1 MIRLT
6 SIFFLI
12 NVCYSQYPDSL
23 FWFDMNTVREPLPE
37 FPLILNK
44 VLDSK
49 QLKLLDSLRRGSKL
63 SEDGFRI
70 QVFETVSSA
79 DAYDK
84 VSQLQELLGDTIYL
98 DFEAPLYKLRFGN
111 FPTRKAAAK
120 HQKIIIKRGI
130 TEAWIVRAR
139 IDIDALL
146 DANEGL

>member
-23 FWFDMNTVREPLPE
+23 FWFDMNTVREPFPE

-49 QLKLLDSLRRGSKL
+49 QLKLLDSLRRGRKL

-146 DANEGL
+146 DANKGL

>member
-12 NVCYSQYPDSL
+12 NICYSQYTDSL

-44 VLDSK
+44 VMDIK
-49 QLKLLDSLRRGSKL
+49 QLKVLDSLRIGSKI

-146 DANEGL
+146 DSNTGL

>member
-1 MIRLT
+1 
-6 SIFFLI
+6 
-12 NVCYSQYPDSL
+12 
-23 FWFDMNTVREPLPE
+23 MNTVREPLPE

-79 DAYDK
+79 DAYEK

-139 IDIDALL
+139 IYIDALL
-146 DANEGL
+146 DANKGL

>member
-12 NVCYSQYPDSL
+12 NICYSQYTDSL

-146 DANEGL
+146 DSNTGL

>member
-6 SIFFLI
+6 SIFFFI
-12 NVCYSQYPDSL
+12 NVCYSQYSDSL

-146 DANEGL
+146 DANKGL